1 MRIFETGIPRQQ
13 TGISKDTREY
23 YTDKRR
29 LWIQAYAPDK
39 RSLIEF
45 KDEMLMGPRRIE

>member
-1 MRIFETGIPRQQ
+1 MKQEYLDSKQE
-13 TGISKDTREY
+13 SYKDTREY